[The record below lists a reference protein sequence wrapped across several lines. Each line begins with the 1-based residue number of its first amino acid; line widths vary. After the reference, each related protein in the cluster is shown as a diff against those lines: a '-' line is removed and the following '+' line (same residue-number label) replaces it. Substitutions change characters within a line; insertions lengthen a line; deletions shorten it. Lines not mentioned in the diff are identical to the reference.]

1 MARIVREPIQVYLTA
16 DERAELDGVARNL
29 GVSRSEVLR
38 RGSEWGGGGGGGGA
52 YAGPLRDLVEDGYL
66 TPAATGPGAPP
77 PSAPVARL
85 RKILAELE
93 ADRGE
98 P

>member
-16 DERAELDGVARNL
+16 EERAELDEAARST
-29 GVSRSEVLR
+29 GVSRSEILR
-38 RGSEWGGGGGGGGA
+38 RGIGLAGGAA
-52 YAGPLRDLVEDGYL
+52 YAGPLRDLVDGGYL
-66 TPAATGPGAPP
+66 TPPATGPGAPP

-98 P
+98 R

>member
-1 MARIVREPIQVYLTA
+1 MGKIVREPIQVYLTA
-16 DERAELDGVARNL
+16 DERAELDGVARNT
-29 GVSRSEVLR
+29 GVSRSEILR
-38 RGSEWGGGGGGGGA
+38 RGIGLAGGAA

-66 TPAATGPGAPP
+66 TPAATSPGAPP
-77 PSAPVARL
+77 PSAPVASL

-98 P
+98 T

>member
-16 DERAELDGVARNL
+16 DERAELDGVARNM

-38 RGSEWGGGGGGGGA
+38 RGIELAGGAA
-52 YAGPLRDLVEDGYL
+52 YAGPLRDLVQDGYL

-77 PSAPVARL
+77 PSAPVAHL
-85 RKILAELE
+85 RKILAELA

>member
-1 MARIVREPIQVYLTA
+1 MGNVVREPIQVYLTA
-16 DERAELDGVARNL
+16 DERAELDGAARNM

-38 RGSEWGGGGGGGGA
+38 RGIGLAGGAA
-52 YAGPLRDLVEDGYL
+52 YAGPLRDLAEDGYL
-66 TPAATGPGAPP
+66 TPAATGPGTPP

-98 P
+98 T

>member
-1 MARIVREPIQVYLTA
+1 MAKTVREPIQVYLTPK
-16 DERAELDGVARNL
+16 ERAELDEAARNT
-29 GVSRSEVLR
+29 GVSRSEILR
-38 RGSEWGGGGGGGGA
+38 RGIGLAGGVA
-52 YAGPLRDLVEDGYL
+52 YAGPLRDLVEDGCL
-66 TPAATGPGAPP
+66 TPASTGPGAPP

-98 P
+98 T

>member
-1 MARIVREPIQVYLTA
+1 MSKIVREPIQVYLTPK
-16 DERAELDGVARNL
+16 ERAELDATALDL
-29 GVSRSEVLR
+29 GLSRSEVLR
-38 RGSEWGGGGGGGGA
+38 RGIMLAGGAA

-66 TPAATGPGAPP
+66 TPAATGPGVPP

-93 ADRGE
+93 ADRGDT
-98 P
+98 

>member
-1 MARIVREPIQVYLTA
+1 MGKIVREPIQVYLTP
-16 DERAELDGVARNL
+16 DERAELDGTARDL
-29 GVSRSEVLR
+29 GLSRSEVLR
-38 RGSEWGGGGGGGGA
+38 RGIVLAGGAA

-85 RKILAELE
+85 RKVLAELE

-98 P
+98 T

>member
-16 DERAELDGVARNL
+16 DERAELDGVARNM

-38 RGSEWGGGGGGGGA
+38 RGIELAGGAA